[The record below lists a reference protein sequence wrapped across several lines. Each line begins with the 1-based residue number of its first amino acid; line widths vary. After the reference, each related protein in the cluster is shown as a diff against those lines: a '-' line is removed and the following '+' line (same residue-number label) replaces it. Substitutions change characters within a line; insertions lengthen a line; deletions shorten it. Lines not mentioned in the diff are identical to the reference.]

1 MEITEKW
8 LGDIGGWQAMK
19 TARHLADSNAVTN
32 PKAEGTNVRGQVAQ
46 GGKRYAA
53 GLAVR
58 SKSDVENLCT
68 CPTSRARGLICE
80 HSLAVALVISRQ
92 AAGEGVRSAGA
103 KTAGVRSA
111 QYAVPSV
118 REAVPAI
125 PAPPPG
131 KFSVFIP
138 PNVLDGSFRGQAAVF
153 LKFEPGTGSASDG
166 RIAAWLKTQGLKP
179 GSMPLMLT
187 KGDLTAFL
195 AALGGH
201 IAVFSGK
208 PSASVDPESRLTLAE
223 EAVRLPVLA
232 NEVPSGVAFSLD
244 SSSLKPVLLLE
255 RQAWLFC
262 SSTHTLFPSPVL
274 EGEVMRCVGEL
285 LSGTPSVQRPLP
297 WLLAHRTAL
306 DEALQLRLQG
316 KTLSQLHLVPL
327 PCEFLLQLDG
337 SMQVVDAKL
346 YATFANKRWLALT
359 GTPNEVDGIR
369 FPLQAEGSE
378 ARFYARNTTREQAA
392 VQRLEDLGFTIAS
405 STTWRLQ
412 GPDKVARFYASELPR
427 LKQIFKIEE
436 GERWRTA
443 TRGLYRISPKVLEP
457 ASDERKPGND
467 WLSLDISYQAAD
479 GFSISRLDVLQMIR
493 SGRKGM
499 TKDGR
504 RYVIDEDACEE
515 FEENLRDLDSTL
527 TTTGVKVR
535 SDKAQFLLAGDDVE
549 FTSRQAASFQSEEW
563 VREQLPD
570 LAPLLRPY
578 QMEGIR
584 WLEAVARGAKA
595 GLLADDMGL
604 GKTLQS
610 IALIRLLGSPGSPT
624 LVVCPKSLIGNWE
637 RELEKFAPGLKVLP
651 LHGASRKEAFGSIP
665 RHHVVITTYQLIV
678 RDLAEYRKTEFSAV
692 VLDEASYIRNPDTE
706 AAKALR
712 QLRATR
718 RFALT
723 GTPLENGVRDLW
735 SIYHFLLPGY
745 LGSRD
750 NFKERFETPLN
761 NGAAT
766 PDGRKVAE
774 RLRKLVRPFF
784 LRRTKREV
792 LKDLPEKI
800 EQVLWCDLSPAQNQV
815 YRRVLEEGLAE
826 VKEARKRSGSQG
838 MKMTMFTVLLRLRQV
853 CCDLRLTGMAGEALK
868 GLDEEDLSGKLT
880 VWRDRLAE
888 VIEGGGKVIVFSQFV
903 KFLHLLREEL
913 DTAGTPYCYLDGQSN
928 DRSAQVDRFQKEP
941 ARRVFLISLKAGG
954 YGLNLTAADHVM
966 LMDPWWNPA
975 VEAQAIDRAHRLGQE
990 RVVTALRLVTR
1001 GTVEEKILKLQ
1012 AQKRGLIEAA
1022 LDETAPM
1029 MTGLTEEDLEQVLAG

>member
-1 MEITEKW
+1 MV
-8 LGDIGGWQAMK
+8 
-19 TARHLADSNAVTN
+19 NA
-32 PKAEGTNVRGQVAQ
+32 KAEGESVRGLVNQ

-53 GLAVR
+53 GLAIR

-68 CPTSRARGLICE
+68 CPTSRARSMICE
-80 HSLAVALVISRQ
+80 HSLAVALVIARASEVKIARPPMGGGLRPTRQ
-92 AAGEGVRSAGA
+92 PLVTAAPAP
-103 KTAGVRSA
+103 
-111 QYAVPSV
+111 QPS
-118 REAVPAI
+118 I
-125 PAPPPG
+125 PLAPTPPPG
-131 KFSVFIP
+131 RFSVFIP

-153 LKFEPGTGSASDG
+153 LKFDPAKGDASDG
-166 RIAAWLKTQGLKP
+166 RIALWLKTQGLRP

-201 IAVFSGK
+201 EAVFAGK
-208 PSASVDPESRLTLAE
+208 PSASVDAEARLAIAE
-223 EAVRLPVLA
+223 DVMRLPVLA
-232 NEVPSGVAFSLD
+232 KEVATGVAFSLD
-244 SSSLKPVLLLE
+244 STSIKPVLLLE
-255 RQAWLFC
+255 RQAWLYC
-262 SSTHTLFPSPVL
+262 SSTRALFPSPVL
-274 EGEVMRCVGEL
+274 EGEVMKCLGEL
-285 LSGTPSVQRPLP
+285 LAGAPTVQRPLA
-297 WLLAHRTAL
+297 WLVLNRAAL
-306 DEALQLRLQG
+306 DEALQLRLEG

-327 PCEFLLQLDG
+327 PCEFELHLDG
-337 SMQVVDAKL
+337 SMQVVEAKL
-346 YATFANKRWLALT
+346 YTLYADKRWLAMT
-359 GTPNEVDGIR
+359 GTPGEVDGLR
-369 FPLQAEGSE
+369 FPLQAEGAG
-378 ARFYARNTTREQAA
+378 ARFYARNTTRELAA
-392 VQRLEDLGFTIAS
+392 LQRLEDLGFTIAS
-405 STTWRLQ
+405 STTWRLN

-427 LKQIFKIEE
+427 LKQIFTIVE
-436 GERWRTA
+436 GERWRGA
-443 TRGLYRISPKVLEP
+443 TRGLHRISPKVLEP
-457 ASDERKPGND
+457 ANDERKPGND
-467 WLSLDISYQAAD
+467 WLSLDIAYEAPD
-479 GFSISRLDVLQMIR
+479 GFRISRLDVLQMIR
-493 SGRKGM
+493 SGRKSI
-499 TKDGR
+499 TKEGQ
-504 RYVIDEDACEE
+504 RYVIDEEACEE

-535 SDKAQFLLAGDDVE
+535 ADKAQFLLAGDDVE
-549 FTSRQAASFQSEEW
+549 FGTRQAASFQSEAW
-563 VREQLPD
+563 VQERLPD

-584 WLEAVARGAKA
+584 WLEASARGAKA

-604 GKTLQS
+604 GKTLQA
-610 IALIRLLGSPGSPT
+610 IALIRLIKDGATAASPA
-624 LVVCPKSLIGNWE
+624 LVICPKSLIGNWE
-637 RELEKFAPGLKVLP
+637 KEFERFAPGLKVLP
-651 LHGASRKEAFGSIP
+651 LHGAARKEAFAQIGA
-665 RHHVVITTYQLIV
+665 HDVVITTYQLVI
-678 RDLAEYRKTEFSAV
+678 RDLAEYRKTEFAAV

-712 QLRATR
+712 QLRSVR

-750 NFKERFETPLN
+750 NFKERFESPLGS
-761 NGAAT
+761 GAAS
-766 PDGRKVAE
+766 PESRKAAE
-774 RLRKLVRPFF
+774 RLRKLVRPYF

-800 EQVLWCDLSPAQNQV
+800 EQVLWSDLSPVQNQV
-815 YRRVLEEGLAE
+815 YRKLLEEGLAE
-826 VKEARKRSGSQG
+826 IRDARKRSGGQG
-838 MKMTMFTVLLRLRQV
+838 TKMTMFTVLLRLRQV
-853 CCDLRLTGMAGEALK
+853 CCDLRLTGMTGEALK
-868 GLDEEDLSGKLT
+868 GLGDEDLSGKLT
-880 VWRDRLAE
+880 IWRDRIAE
-888 VIEGGGKVIVFSQFV
+888 IIEAGGKIIVFSQFV
-903 KFLHLLREEL
+903 KFLHLLRDEL

-928 DRSAQVDRFQKEP
+928 DRTAQVDLFQKDP

-1022 LDETAPM
+1022 LDESAPM